1 MFLSR
6 NIIETQRRN
15 PSNAD
20 RSRLQPAYDRINTAV
35 RQFDEDVLIFFAGVT
50 WDDVGPGFTAPPGG
64 DDFANRSVL
73 AYHYYE
79 PPQADTTAQVDLQRA
94 GARRLGTG
102 LFMTEVWRPLR
113 SFLAFVLTEI
123 YLCDAC
129 SCQEK
134 ILRRNGRGQTGGGR
148 LGGVDLF
155 DAADAGLQSWS
166 YWELK
171 SFCREDNATLRGSS
185 QNSLWSAC
193 KTGIG
198 PAVPDGRTC
207 VPCRPRSTSS
217 VF

>member
-113 SFLAFVLTEI
+113 SFLAVVLTEI

-129 SCQEK
+129 SCQK
-134 ILRRNGRGQTGGGR
+134 K
-148 LGGVDLF
+148 
-155 DAADAGLQSWS
+155 
-166 YWELK
+166 Y
-171 SFCREDNATLRGSS
+171 
-185 QNSLWSAC
+185 
-193 KTGIG
+193 
-198 PAVPDGRTC
+198 
-207 VPCRPRSTSS
+207 
-217 VF
+217 